1 MYKGYAIS
9 LILMVFLISSCASPQ
24 KSFNK
29 GDYDKAYKSALKIL
43 KKGKKSR
50 KDLTTLNK
58 SFEQILN
65 REQGKIADYNRSDV
79 IEDWEEAYGLYD
91 GLLDKYEEGKNYLD
105 NDFDATMDIV
115 YEEQE
120 RLRLDIGDSYFNLG
134 ELQLEAYA
142 ESGNKLAAQEAYYLY
157 TKAAEYGHTDP
168 LLSERQAYAQTEGV
182 ITVLVIAEERWGIS
196 FAYDIDREFSR
207 VERRSQ
213 DFKEVLY
220 ERRVDADCTIEIE
233 FSDLDRR
240 VRDNRSNQT
249 YREEVQD
256 GFETRQDTSGTT
268 TQVPR
273 YVTVSAQVTTIR
285 EEISFE
291 WTARARIF
299 GDRDYC
305 REYRER
311 TFRAEEVLVNEI
323 YEIRGDT
330 RAVPREFQDSRY
342 DNRREEEII
351 RELIEELYDDFE
363 RAYF

>member
-9 LILMVFLISSCASPQ
+9 LILMVFLVLSCASPQ

-58 SFEQILN
+58 SFEQILR
-65 REQGKIADYNRSDV
+65 REQAEIADYNRSDV
-79 IEDWEEAYGLYD
+79 IEDWEEAYVLYD
-91 GLLDKYEEGKNYLD
+91 ELLDKYEEGKSYLD
-105 NDFDATMDIV
+105 NDFDVTMDIV
-115 YEEQE
+115 YDEQE
-120 RLRLDIGDSYFNLG
+120 KLRTDIGESYYNLG
-134 ELQLEAYA
+134 ELQLEDYD
-142 ESGNKLAAQEAYYLY
+142 ETGNKLAAQEAYYMY
-157 TKAAEYGHTDP
+157 TKADEYGHIDP
-168 LLSERQAYAQTEGV
+168 LLSERQAYARTAGV

-207 VERRSQ
+207 IERRSQ
-213 DFKEVLY
+213 DFREVLY
-220 ERRVDADCTIEIE
+220 ERRVEADCTIELE

-240 VRDNRSNQT
+240 VRENRSNQT

-285 EEISFE
+285 EEITFE
-291 WTARARIF
+291 WEARARIF
-299 GDRDYC
+299 GERDYC
-305 REYRER
+305 SDYRQR
-311 TFRAEEVLVNEI
+311 TFRADEVLINEI

-330 RAVPREFQDSRY
+330 RAVPQEFQDSRY
-342 DNRREEEII
+342 DNRREEEIV
-351 RELIEELYDDFE
+351 RALIEELYDDFE